1 MPRFLQL
8 FLLASMVLL
17 LPSLFYLS
25 REKTP
30 YIPSEDVAL
39 MQTSQGHGPEPA
51 PVDASVEQSWKW
63 GADKL
68 GSLKESAGKLFE
80 AAKNKETDTWLAGNG
95 SPSNS
100 DKAKAKSGSANGGA
114 GLDGLDATKGG
125 AIMGKMANE
134 TAK

>member
-30 YIPSEDVAL
+30 YIPSEDLAL
-39 MQTSQGHGPEPA
+39 LQTSQGHGPEPA
-51 PVDASVEQSWKW
+51 PVDANMAQSWKW
-63 GADKL
+63 GADTL
-68 GSLKESAGKLFE
+68 GSWKESAGKLFE
-80 AAKNKETDTWLAGNG
+80 AAKNKEDATSTNKVDIAAPAKG
-95 SPSNS
+95 
-100 DKAKAKSGSANGGA
+100 DKAWADAFSAA
-114 GLDGLDATKGG
+114 PGG
-125 AIMGKMANE
+125 AIMGKMTNE